1 MTNETTTANDPVRI
15 IHSYVK
21 DAMHASDAAANKAAA
36 VAYAIDLLLG
46 DSDRFGLPVVHKIK
60 WAQSPEAKKNVLAQ
74 VLKVCDLDTA
84 AINNAIDKL
93 SPDKA
98 KDVATKM
105 RSQAAVIR
113 TGLGLLGAMAILLD
127 RTGLAAEY
135 TGKGWQVPV
144 QWFVDA
150 KYSVLPGREGNTR
163 MTTFGGPLTAP
174 FTQCYNSASESDDI
188 EIVKY
193 KPHMSV
199 LLANAG
205 MKEKKGTDA
214 RPTDAPAT
222 APVEGATPQGVET
235 FKANDF
241 TAARN
246 VLAKE
251 AARDDYHA
259 APTGAAKTDWQT
271 FFDNCALNASF
282 RAMMAKAIAAANKAE
297 NVTTTTTNEKVG

>member
-1 MTNETTTANDPVRI
+1 MTNETTKTNDPVQI

-46 DSDRFGLPVVHKIK
+46 DSERFGLPVVPKIK

-74 VLKVCDLDTA
+74 LLKVCDRDTA
-84 AINNAIDKL
+84 AINDAIDKL
-93 SPDKA
+93 APDKA
-98 KDVATKM
+98 KELATSM
-105 RSQAAVIR
+105 RAQAAVIR
-113 TGLGLLGAMAILLD
+113 NGLDLLGAVAILMD
-127 RTGLAAEY
+127 RTSLVAKY
-135 TGKGWQVPV
+135 TTKGWLIPV

-150 KYSVLPGREGNTR
+150 KYSVLPGRDGAVR
-163 MTTFGGPLTAP
+163 MAPFGGPMTAP
-174 FTQCYNSASESDDI
+174 FTQCYNNEAESDDI

-205 MKEKKGTDA
+205 MKEKKGTDT
-214 RPTDAPAT
+214 RKTEAPAT

-297 NVTTTTTNEKVG
+297 NVTTTNEKVG